1 MIYVV
6 LFFTACFGFVR
17 YTRRFA
23 NPYKLIFIFG
33 KKGAFKSTSMVREM
47 LIHQKKGWNIYTD
60 MQDCIVPGVRV
71 FDIRDLGKFIPPPN
85 SVLFLDEVGITYD
98 NRNWK
103 SFPPE
108 VRDFFKY
115 QRKYKCKVFM
125 NSQAFDID
133 PKIRALVDS
142 MILQTS
148 ILDCISI
155 SRPIKRSITLT
166 EPSAEAESRI
176 ADRLSFAR
184 ITEWKIRYMPPY
196 FKYFNSFDA
205 PERPQLNFRQIVEKI
220 EDDRKESRLSLRHLQ
235 NSFNRQKSE
244 DDCDI

>member
-1 MIYVV
+1 MFKFV
-6 LFFTACFGFVR
+6 LFFFFVLGAFYG
-17 YTRRFA
+17 YTRRFC

-33 KKGAFKSTSMVREM
+33 KKGSFKSTSMVRQM
-47 LIHQKKGWNIYTD
+47 LKHQKKGWTVYTD
-60 MQDCIVPGVRV
+60 MQDCIVPNVRV
-71 FDIRDLGKFIPPPN
+71 FDIRDLGKFIPPPD

-103 SFPPE
+103 SFPTE
-108 VRDFFKY
+108 VRDFFKF
-115 QRKYKCKVFM
+115 QRKYKCKVYM

-142 MILQTS
+142 MVLQTS

-155 SRPIKRSITLT
+155 SRPIKRSICLT

-176 ADRLSFAR
+176 ADRLAFASVWDW
-184 ITEWKIRYMPPY
+184 EVHYMPPY

-205 PERPQLNFRQIVEKI
+205 PERPHLRYRDIADAIENECKGSKYYLAQLTAAFRPPK
-220 EDDRKESRLSLRHLQ
+220 DDLE
-235 NSFNRQKSE
+235 E
-244 DDCDI
+244 